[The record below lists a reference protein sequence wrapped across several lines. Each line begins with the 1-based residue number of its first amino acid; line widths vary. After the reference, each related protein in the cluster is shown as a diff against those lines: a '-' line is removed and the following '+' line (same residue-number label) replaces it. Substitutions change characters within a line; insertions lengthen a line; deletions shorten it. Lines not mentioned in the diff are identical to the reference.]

1 MPKNSEQNFYSII
14 LPTYNEKDNLPIII
28 YLLMKYLSDSDLKF
42 EVIVVDDNSPDGT
55 TQVAKE
61 LQKIYGTERLV
72 VTGREKKLGLGS
84 AYVFGMNHAKGNFVI
99 IMDADLSHHVKI
111 CIFLNFFY
119 KLLNLMSFIVSL
131 SSSRNLLRSR
141 KRRTMTL

>member
-1 MPKNSEQNFYSII
+1 MPKNNEQNFYSII

-99 IMDADLSHHVKI
+99 IMDADLSHHVKM
-111 CIFLNFFY
+111 FF
-119 KLLNLMSFIVSL
+119 FF
-131 SSSRNLLRSR
+131 
-141 KRRTMTL
+141 

>member
-1 MPKNSEQNFYSII
+1 
-14 LPTYNEKDNLPIII
+14 
-28 YLLMKYLSDSDLKF
+28 MKYMTESNYKF

-84 AYVFGMNHAKGNFVI
+84 AYIFGIKHAKGNFVV
-99 IMDADLSHHVKI
+99 IMDADLSHHV
-111 CIFLNFFY
+111 NY
-119 KLLNLMSFIVSL
+119 Y
-131 SSSRNLLRSR
+131 
-141 KRRTMTL
+141 

>member
-1 MPKNSEQNFYSII
+1 MTKNSEQQNFYSII

-55 TQVAKE
+55 TQVAKK

-84 AYVFGMNHAKGNFVI
+84 AYIFGMNHAKGNFVI
-99 IMDADLSHHVKI
+99 IMDADLSHHVKK
-111 CIFLNFFY
+111 CFIFL
-119 KLLNLMSFIVSL
+119 FIEISI
-131 SSSRNLLRSR
+131 
-141 KRRTMTL
+141 